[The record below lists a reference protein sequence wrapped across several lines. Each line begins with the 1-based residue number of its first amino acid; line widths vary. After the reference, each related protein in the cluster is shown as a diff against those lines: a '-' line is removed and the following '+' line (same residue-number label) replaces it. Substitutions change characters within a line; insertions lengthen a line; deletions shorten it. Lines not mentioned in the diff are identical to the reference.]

1 MVMALHSYRSGT
13 AQIHLNRCKVVLK
26 EQTHKT
32 HVYELANSVT
42 VVLSLKFHFPR
53 SLNTTWIT
61 NLKSKDRYAF
71 SPKQSFKKFNLWNK
85 FSSFISAGEVDPVG
99 ADAVRCSDNPFPG
112 DDYHH
117 NPPQSSSSS
126 LTSSSYQ

>member
-1 MVMALHSYRSGT
+1 MEDFGDGDGDEPVKAFVVMALHSYRSGT

-53 SLNTTWIT
+53 SLNTT
-61 NLKSKDRYAF
+61 
-71 SPKQSFKKFNLWNK
+71 
-85 FSSFISAGEVDPVG
+85 
-99 ADAVRCSDNPFPG
+99 
-112 DDYHH
+112 
-117 NPPQSSSSS
+117 
-126 LTSSSYQ
+126 